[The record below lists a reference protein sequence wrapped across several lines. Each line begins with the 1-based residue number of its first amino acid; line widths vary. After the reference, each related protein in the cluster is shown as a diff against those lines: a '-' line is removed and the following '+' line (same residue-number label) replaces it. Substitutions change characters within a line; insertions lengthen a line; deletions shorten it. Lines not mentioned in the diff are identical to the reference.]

1 MLTITTLK
9 DSAFRSLG
17 QWLSSVVQDAKS
29 LDDQDMMGTSVSL
42 FLIEVGQARYLVGA
56 RDTISHVIFV
66 YPEGPLVGYRGEEAL
81 AVSANAKNALRD
93 ETKAIDCVISNFN
106 NVDWNKDDGYHSRM
120 GARTVSIH
128 FNFGYRSL
136 TFVKSL
142 REQDLEGDPVWMIC
156 TDTPRD
162 SEFDGWARMLT
173 PIETVHER

>member
-1 MLTITTLK
+1 
-9 DSAFRSLG
+9 
-17 QWLSSVVQDAKS
+17 
-29 LDDQDMMGTSVSL
+29 
-42 FLIEVGQARYLVGA
+42 
-56 RDTISHVIFV
+56 
-66 YPEGPLVGYRGEEAL
+66 
-81 AVSANAKNALRD
+81 
-93 ETKAIDCVISNFN
+93 
-106 NVDWNKDDGYHSRM
+106 M